1 MVSSTTI
8 KSCCGGSSQIISSAS
23 PVLSQHIP
31 LFESAGFFINKQYS
45 QSGLFYAKLGNLVA
59 VTSFGICKINV
70 KCSGNDC
77 AKLLLAFENVLT
89 QIENLP

>member
-1 MVSSTTI
+1 MPQSNVI
-8 KSCCGGSSQIISSAS
+8 KSCCGSSSTIITLNKPILQS
-23 PVLSQHIP
+23 HIP
-31 LFESAGFFINKQYS
+31 LFEPLFFINKQYS